1 MEMTAIKVNTTP
13 SEISTV
19 FLDKSV
25 AEFNNYA
32 KQTVCGI
39 LEMGRIVYET
49 KEAYSKK
56 TAEFEEFCRRIGY
69 KADSSSIKKFKL
81 IGEKYVNLK
90 KCADKLP
97 NNWTSLYEIS
107 QLASD
112 ELNNFIEQGLIH
124 EKVLGAE
131 IKALLKKSKNV
142 GDVQEIVDTGKVEEV
157 PNGTTY
163 EFTCSLTE
171 LGDAVTNAQLRLLIE
186 SLKRLK
192 VKVKMSTQLENALEP
207 FFAKAA

>member
-1 MEMTAIKVNTTP
+1 MTAIKVNKQDADV
-13 SEISTV
+13 STV

-25 AEFNNYA
+25 DEFNKYA
-32 KQTVCGI
+32 KQTVVGI

-49 KEAYSKK
+49 KQAYAKK
-56 TAEFEEFCRRIGY
+56 TAEFEEFCRRVGY

-81 IGEKYVNLK
+81 IGEKYISLK

-107 QLASD
+107 QLATD
-112 ELNNFIEQGLIH
+112 ELNNFIDQGLIH
-124 EKVLGAE
+124 QKVLGAE
-131 IKALLKKSKNV
+131 IKALLKKTKSE
-142 GDVQEIVDTGKVEEV
+142 GDVLESVDAKKVKEV
-157 PNGTTY
+157 PNGTPY
-163 EFTCSLTE
+163 EFTCSLDQV
-171 LGDAVTNAQLRLLIE
+171 GDAVTNAQLRLLIE

-192 VKVKMSTQLENALEP
+192 VKVKMSTQLESALEP

>member
-1 MEMTAIKVNTTP
+1 MTAIKVNNQNTDV
-13 SEISTV
+13 STV

-25 AEFNNYA
+25 DEFNNYA
-32 KQTVCGI
+32 KQTVVGI

-49 KEAYSKK
+49 KQAYAKK

-81 IGEKYVNLK
+81 IGEKYINLK

-107 QLASD
+107 QLAND
-112 ELNNFIEQGLIH
+112 ELNNFIDQGLIH
-124 EKVLGAE
+124 QKVLGAE
-131 IKALLKKSKNV
+131 IKALLKKSKSE
-142 GDVQEIVDTGKVEEV
+142 GDVLESVDAEKIEEV
-157 PNGTTY
+157 PNGTPY
-163 EFTCSLTE
+163 EFTCSLNQ

-192 VKVKMSTQLENALEP
+192 VKVKMSSQLESALEP